1 MSFATGLSRSRI
13 RLKLA
18 AYNNGTSES
27 HTRTLGRRTRTYHGR
42 PAHKQRHAQRV
53 SVQGVLVGN
62 AMVVEHGPV
71 VRGAQQERGR
81 GELAIVQEGQHAAE
95 LLVDVGRLQKYTQ
108 VRREY
113 TQGVIRSLD

>member
-71 VRGAQQERGR
+71 VGGAQQERRR
-81 GELAIVQEGQHAAE
+81 GELASVQEGQHAAE